1 MSHHTIKLF
10 SALSLSLA
18 SSLMAEESSWFL
30 GANYQMAQMSQSS
43 SMINPNYNPNAISG
57 GGGVYSPLKVPLL
70 NSNQL
75 DTLSKNVSSQIT
87 NLQNQ
92 ITKLGSSATAEQKTQ
107 LAQLKIQENAIN
119 VLNTI
124 QQDPSLFKNSQ
135 IANLAKSLQLNA
147 GITQNGVGIM
157 SLGLVMI
164 QTNELLQL
172 IKNNPTTN
180 FIQIY
185 SKEQPTLITN
195 NYATHSS
202 PTTTIE
208 VLKSLDSLRL
218 SSIKGYLENYLQELG
233 NITTPGSVRH
243 VNNSQSS
250 ATLDAIKLKVQ
261 SILNLLNTPNA
272 TFVDNPT
279 IQQDLNAIVKTIKD
293 NTIGNP
299 NAHIT
304 DSQIISNGII
314 GWSVNTNAKITPH
327 AYLTSNFGINSLMLF
342 QMLQGIAKNKKDVN
356 YAYALNYAFQ
366 NFVQEYYKYYQ
377 INVYNG
383 CNQVHSGKTECYDM
397 YSQKPAVL
405 RTLIEKIDPKLIDT
419 YNKLGALDSE
429 FSSSTKDGNP
439 IRSASIYLPLITKLK
454 EHISALDFANNTE
467 KENDKQQALS
477 IIDTMLTDIPIYD
490 SQRSNLNM
498 QLSAWMYGIVMNSPV
513 TAHITIENNQVST
526 YGSFAPIH
534 VNCKDTNCWKKYS
547 YNPHLTPQQLYS
559 AILDWWQNVGNVAN
573 ALNSHN
579 PKEIGVAIKNF
590 GNFYNEQWKNNPH
603 YQEGQGSYP
612 DKNQIKHILNNI
624 NNSLPK
630 ADQQTL
636 HFTFM
641 ALPPKL
647 NTYNTLQ
654 SSKPIALASLSTLAS
669 MFNNMN
675 YLSSPT
681 TTLTNNNKEI
691 ETKQQGYML
700 GFGIKGGYK
709 QMFNHYIKGN
719 KESKKKYGQFG
730 LRYYAFLDYNYG
742 VLSQRNT
749 NKENMNM
756 LTYGVGLDILVN
768 VFENKLASYGIF
780 GGFQVAGNS
789 WLATRKYSS
798 SMKDSIKA
806 THFQCLFDFGLR
818 TNILSHHGIE
828 LGVKIPMLSQRYI
841 DTANYKVNYKR
852 EFVYYV
858 GYVWGF

>member
-1 MSHHTIKLF
+1 M
-10 SALSLSLA
+10 
-18 SSLMAEESSWFL
+18 
-30 GANYQMAQMSQSS
+30 
-43 SMINPNYNPNAISG
+43 
-57 GGGVYSPLKVPLL
+57 
-70 NSNQL
+70 
-75 DTLSKNVSSQIT
+75 
-87 NLQNQ
+87 
-92 ITKLGSSATAEQKTQ
+92 
-107 LAQLKIQENAIN
+107 
-119 VLNTI
+119 
-124 QQDPSLFKNSQ
+124 FKNSQ
-135 IANLAKSLQLNA
+135 IENLAKSLQLNA

-172 IKNNPTTN
+172 INPSQFNNPNQATN
-180 FIQIY
+180 LIQTH
-185 SKEQPTLITN
+185 SKEQPTLIAN
-195 NYATHSS
+195 HYAVDTHSS
-202 PTTTIE
+202 PTTTTTE

-218 SSIKGYLENYLQELG
+218 SSIKGYLEGYLQELG
-233 NITTPGSVRH
+233 NITTPGSVAY
-243 VNNSQSS
+243 VNNSQNSN
-250 ATLDAIKLKVQ
+250 TLDTIKSRVQ
-261 SILNLLNTPNA
+261 NILNLLNTSNT
-272 TFVDNPT
+272 TFIDNPT
-279 IQQDLNAIVKTIKD
+279 IQQDLNIIVKTIKD
-293 NTIGNP
+293 NTIGSP
-299 NAHIT
+299 NAHMT
-304 DSQIISNGII
+304 ASQIASNGLI
-314 GWSVNTNAKITPH
+314 GWSVDIDAKVTPH
-327 AYLTSNFGINSLMLF
+327 AYLTPNFGINSLMLF
-342 QMLQGIAKNKKDVN
+342 QMLQGIAEDKKDVN

-366 NFVQEYYKYYQ
+366 NFAKEYYKYYQ

-383 CNQVHSGKTECYDM
+383 CNLTYNGKAECYDM

-419 YNKLGALDSE
+419 YNQLGTLDSE

-439 IRSASIYLPLITKLK
+439 IRSASIYLPLITTLK

-467 KENDKQQALS
+467 KENDKQQALN
-477 IIDTMLTDIPIYD
+477 IIDKMLTDIPIYN

-526 YGSFAPIH
+526 YGNFAPIH
-534 VNCKDTNCWKKYS
+534 ANCKDINCWKKYS
-547 YNPHLTPQQLYS
+547 YNPDLTPQQLYHT
-559 AILDWWQNVGNVAN
+559 ILEWWQNVGNVAN

-579 PKEIGVAIKNF
+579 PKEIGVAIKDF

-603 YQEGQGSYP
+603 YQEGKGSYP
-612 DKNQIKHILNNI
+612 NKNQIKQILNNI

-641 ALPPKL
+641 ALPT
-647 NTYNTLQ
+647 NSQQHQATYTTLQ

-669 MFNNMN
+669 MFNQMN
-675 YLSSPT
+675 YLSSPMT
-681 TTLTNNNKEI
+681 KLTNNDKVI
-691 ETKQQGYML
+691 ESTQQGYML

-749 NKENMNM
+749 NKVNMNM

-768 VFENKLASYGIF
+768 IFENKLASYGIF
-780 GGFQVAGNS
+780 GGFQIAGNS
-789 WLATRKYSS
+789 WLATRNYSS

-818 TNILSHHGIE
+818 SNILKHHGIE